1 MGFYS
6 TLVLDK
12 YCMGNLSKVEL
23 CLKPIALV
31 EQYDTVR
38 EFHNIGKNPMIKKV
52 IVLFV
57 VLAIGATVAY
67 QKGWLSRKGEKAY
80 DRAAESILDK
90 GEEIVDNAKDAV
102 K

>member
-1 MGFYS
+1 
-6 TLVLDK
+6 
-12 YCMGNLSKVEL
+12 
-23 CLKPIALV
+23 
-31 EQYDTVR
+31 
-38 EFHNIGKNPMIKKV
+38 MIKKV

-67 QKGWLSRKGEKAY
+67 KMGWLSRKGEKAY
-80 DRAAESILDK
+80 DRAAESILNK

>member
-1 MGFYS
+1 
-6 TLVLDK
+6 
-12 YCMGNLSKVEL
+12 
-23 CLKPIALV
+23 
-31 EQYDTVR
+31 
-38 EFHNIGKNPMIKKV
+38 MIKKV

-67 QKGWLSRKGEKAY
+67 QMGWLSRKGEKAY
-80 DRAAESILDK
+80 DRAAESILNK